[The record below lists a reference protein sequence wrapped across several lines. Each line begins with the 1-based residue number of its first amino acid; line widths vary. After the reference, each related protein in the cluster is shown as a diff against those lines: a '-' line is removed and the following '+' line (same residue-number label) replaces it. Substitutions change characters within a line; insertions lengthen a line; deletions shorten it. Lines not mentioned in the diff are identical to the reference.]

1 MSGSRDD
8 VSESDETYVI
18 VDEEPGSE
26 RRKKPE
32 PVRAEEASVSP
43 LDRGF
48 LYGDAVFETLRC
60 YGSSPAFLSRHIHRL
75 NSALDE
81 VGIPASFTEDDLE
94 SRIRRLLGRIHDD
107 AGYETD
113 TYVRVSVTRGERRG
127 LLSPTETSPT
137 LVAVAKALDGS
148 RRYPPA
154 DIEVVEETRPV
165 SSLGSL
171 KTHNYLPNILAKSE
185 TETDEALMLDGSGC
199 VASGA
204 VSNVFFFDSD
214 GVLVTPGT
222 RIRKGVTREVVLETA
237 GSLGIEVREKNP
249 RRDAVD
255 EYVSGFLT
263 NSTWGVRRISSIDG
277 ESLEVIG
284 ALEDLRDEYI
294 ERATSCGSVFD

>member
-1 MSGSRDD
+1 MSGNRED
-8 VSESDETYVI
+8 VSSSGETYVI
-18 VDEEPGSE
+18 VEDELEAENKTEAEVVRPG
-26 RRKKPE
+26 
-32 PVRAEEASVSP
+32 EASVSP

-60 YGSSPAFLSRHIHRL
+60 YGSSPAFLGRHTQRL

-81 VGIPASFTEDDLE
+81 VGIPASFTVDDLE
-94 SRIRRLLGRIHDD
+94 SRIRRLLDRIHDD
-107 AGYETD
+107 AGYEID
-113 TYVRVSVTRGERRG
+113 AYVRVSVTRGERRG
-127 LLSPTETSPT
+127 LLSPTEKSPT

-154 DIEVVEETRPV
+154 DVEVVEETRPDGAM
-165 SSLGSL
+165 GSL

-237 GSLGIEVREKNP
+237 ESLGIEVREKNP

-277 ESLEVIG
+277 RRLGDSEKVE
-284 ALEDLRDEYI
+284 ALADEYI
-294 ERATSCGSVFD
+294 KRATL